1 MIDHLNDFDLALL
14 LRLLIAHL
22 LGDFLLQRKSWI
34 NDKFT
39 KKWISIPLY
48 LHILIIGVLTY
59 LFSGHFNNFWI
70 PAVVMVTHY
79 FTDVWKSHKGDDLRF
94 FLIDQFIH
102 IFIILIAWY
111 LYVMPKID
119 LIALLTAILNNPKIL
134 TFILTYI
141 FVIWPAGYLIAKITK
156 PWQQQIE
163 GNKGLKDAGRWIG
176 MIERILILTFV
187 LINQFTGI
195 GFLIAAKSI
204 LRFSD
209 IKNPDDRKEAE
220 YILLGTMVSFIVAIF
235 AGLVAVQIIKH
246 S

>member
-1 MIDHLNDFDLALL
+1 MIHLNDFDMALL

-22 LGDFLLQRKSWI
+22 LGDFLLQRK
-34 NDKFT
+34 N
-39 KKWISIPLY
+39 WISDKMANKWTSGALY
-48 LHILIIGVLTY
+48 IHVVIIGALTY
-59 LFSGHFNNFWI
+59 LFSGQFTNFWI
-70 PAVVMVTHY
+70 PVVVMLTHY
-79 FTDVWKSHKGDDLRF
+79 FTDVWKSFKGEELRY
-94 FLIDQFIH
+94 FLIDQFFH
-102 IFIILIAWY
+102 FLIILLAWY
-111 LYVMPKID
+111 FYLMPEID
-119 LIALLTAILNNPKIL
+119 LVAMFTSIFNNQKIL
-134 TFILTYI
+134 TIILSFI

-235 AGLVAVQIIKH
+235 AGLVAMQIIKH